1 MKKLLSFLWI
11 FLLGSIQLAH
21 AAVQVGEP
29 IDPAQLN
36 AGDRI
41 LIRSGNAVNS
51 IEPLIFKWASAL
63 PDSSLWLRSDM
74 YGSSLD
80 QSTVFI
86 LEAADEMLEGRPT
99 FYLKNEKYGLY
110 YTYSSDDLS
119 LGDRFNSGIMEA
131 EVKISFTMNRN
142 EAIPFA
148 FFKATEGILIEH
160 DGGSYTGDPQ
170 PDNTHIM
177 IATRVKEHTSG
188 KLYAF
193 VNQAWEQ
200 PYLASYMDW
209 GGWQNVYYADVT
221 EDYYADLQVLYNKVK
236 DLSYMGGTNPGQ
248 YDKALVAAF
257 YEALTNAQAIIT
269 NGASQEEC
277 KVAYEALD
285 AAWQAIQTAKP
296 FPVTPGYYKMIN
308 ATSTEAITRFL
319 SAKEG
324 AVRWFNWDYML
335 EPNHVWEVID
345 RKDGT
350 FLMRNVGTNEYISD
364 ESNSYGVTGSKI
376 ITTAKDSTN
385 NPVTFIPKT
394 NGYFNIKQRTNNSL
408 HAEAVNNY
416 AIGSSGYVV
425 SWNYSDD
432 SFGPSQWAFEAI
444 PSDSIA
450 YYEAI
455 GQQRQ
460 RDRALTELLTI
471 AQNKYAL
478 GNAFNIDYDTPL
490 LTAKEQILSNAAHMS
505 TDPYTNEH
513 GVWGTSQDGGGYPA
527 LIDNDPFSF
536 FHSAWGG
543 FIREWHYLDFDL
555 GQELNAVALSYSA
568 RLNYNNIFPT
578 AYNIYAAKADA
589 DTSKIGSWQL
599 IRTFSNQPADLDTVF
614 HPGIELEDAY
624 RYLRFEVTATKN
636 NAKLNGYPFFALSAM
651 QIYPATRKE
660 TCFNAV
666 NPVAMELKNMIKA
679 ALTVRP
685 GETTQEDIDQL
696 QLALNNY
703 LAEFADPSA
712 LKQTIDSV
720 RTNILERM
728 IAVDKE
734 SEINGLKIYPDPGT
748 YTNESKQTIET
759 YLSNIEKYLAEGAEQ
774 GIYDKDYL
782 NMLHYELQRIVREE
796 CQARPFRYADSETQ
810 GNWYQIAASNRYYYA
825 NPDVPQYGMR
835 KGVIYIQAPEGQQEN
850 ATLSWAT
857 ADSLQKANIPAA
869 YAQWR
874 FVAVTDSTYAIQ
886 NRATGL
892 YITQRSTHPATVSA
906 SPVAFKIDEL
916 GYGAF
921 TFKGYHLDGEPVAN
935 NYLHAQ
941 PNQNMVV
948 YWNHNAIDSGS
959 AWEIWNTEDFRT
971 EEAGEPVINF
981 NQEIKVEK
989 FTRLELGK
997 LQAMCYPI
1005 DLRLVDDR
1013 TGNTSPVYTIAAADE
1028 EKVTLAPATEVKAG
1042 TPFFYLAGN
1051 TLRSAIDKSDSVQVS
1066 AYIAPSTA
1074 IACRAQRANGLVGC
1088 YKNQVIPYGAY
1099 TLKDMTWNS
1108 GMLQYRLQVLSKE
1121 AFSVDFN
1128 SAYVLVDS
1136 IKNMT
1141 EIPSGAISIYFEHAV
1156 DTTMFDTAFS
1166 ERQALQATFER
1177 AAAYKQHIGTS
1188 TGQYSGPDFL
1198 EAYNHAYDML
1208 TASEDSA
1215 ELSQADIR
1223 LQAAIDALQLNLPEA
1238 GKYYRFRSY
1247 ATGAYLYSDKDSD
1260 PLRLSTYV
1268 NPANIKPTTF
1278 FLSDEGRLTGSLM
1291 LNLADSIFDH
1301 TGLGNS
1307 YMFTESG
1314 TERTYFIRNE
1324 QGKFLCNADSTL
1336 SITNDSSDITALWYI
1351 EEMTDSTQYPG
1362 RVFAPVNYKDKCYY
1376 TLYAPVGLY
1385 IKEFDYTNTVYTV
1398 QIQDDRALLSPIADG
1413 IVPAGTAVVVEFDTP
1428 YTLYP
1433 FINNIFYTTG
1443 GNRELTSDLQGSFV
1457 ETPVEEGMNYYT
1469 LQLINGQ
1476 LGFFRYGGQTLSP
1489 YRAYL
1494 KLPASQQIKG
1504 FLISDGQTTGIDVP
1518 AAGDSKAPVIYDLS
1532 GRRLER
1538 IVQPGIYIING
1549 EKVIVK

>member
-1 MKKLLSFLWI
+1 MMFMKKLLSFLWI

-21 AAVQVGEP
+21 AVVQVGEP
-29 IDPAQLN
+29 IDPAQLK

-41 LIRSGNAVNS
+41 LIRSGSAVNS

-63 PDSSLWLRSDM
+63 PDSSFWLQSDM
-74 YGSSLD
+74 YGSALD

-110 YTYSSDDLS
+110 YTYSSDDLF
-119 LGDRFNSGIMEA
+119 LEKAFDADFMQA

-160 DGGSYTGDPQ
+160 DGGSYHGEQ
-170 PDNTHIM
+170 PDSTQSM
-177 IATRVKEHTSG
+177 IATRVKEYAAG

-193 VNQAWEQ
+193 INQVWNQ
-200 PYLASYMDW
+200 PFLASYMDW

-257 YEALTNAQAIIT
+257 NEARINAQNLIE
-269 NGASQEEC
+269 NGATPEEC
-277 KVAYEALD
+277 KAAYEALD
-285 AAWQAIQTAKP
+285 EAWNNLQLASPAPLKS
-296 FPVTPGYYKMIN
+296 GYYKFRNWNSNDIDIKLMC
-308 ATSTEAITRFL
+308 
-319 SAKEG
+319 
-324 AVRWFNWDYML
+324 AVPGQVKWTNWDGRP
-335 EPNHVWEVID
+335 EPEQVWNVID
-345 RKDGT
+345 RFDGT
-350 FLMRNVGTNEYISD
+350 YLVRNVDTGEFISG
-364 ESNSYGVTGSKI
+364 EGKASSSGSPII
-376 ITTAKDSTN
+376 ITSPDSAGQAVSITS
-385 NPVTFIPKT
+385 VGQGQFL
-394 NGYFNIKQRTNNSL
+394 IKHKNSANL
-408 HAEAVNNY
+408 HAEWVGTSGKGVTNNVVGW
-416 AIGSSGYVV
+416 GSGLNSASAWYI
-425 SWNYSDD
+425 DAL
-432 SFGPSQWAFEAI
+432 PA
-444 PSDSIA
+444 DSIA

-460 RDRALTELLTI
+460 RDRAFAKLLAI
-471 AQNKYAL
+471 AKNKYVL

-513 GVWGTSQDGGGYPA
+513 GVWDTRQDGGGYPA
-527 LIDNDPFSF
+527 LIDNDPFSY

-543 FIREWHYLDFDL
+543 SIWELHHLDFDL

-589 DTSKIGSWQL
+589 DTSRIENWKL
-599 IRTFSNQPADLDTVF
+599 IRTFSDQPADLDTVF

-651 QIYPATRKE
+651 QLYPATRKE

-666 NPVAMELKNMIKA
+666 NPVAQELKDAIKTA
-679 ALTVRP
+679 STIRP

-796 CQARPFRYADSETQ
+796 CQARPIRYADSETQ

-825 NPDVPQYGMR
+825 NPDAPNNMR
-835 KGVIYIQAPEGQQEN
+835 WGVIYIQAPEGQQEN

-921 TFKGYHLDGEPVAN
+921 TFKGYHLDGEPVVN

-948 YWNHNAIDSGS
+948 YWTSNTIDSGS

-1051 TLRSAIDKSDSVQVS
+1051 TLRSAIDKSDSVQIS

-1268 NPANIKPTTF
+1268 NPANINPTTF

-1307 YMFTESG
+1307 YTFTESG

-1324 QGKFLCNADSTL
+1324 QGQFLCNADSTL

-1376 TLYAPVGLY
+1376 TLYAPVDLY

-1398 QIQDDRALLSPIADG
+1398 QIQDDRALLSPIANG
-1413 IVPAGTAVVVEFDTP
+1413 IIPAGTAVVVEFDTP
-1428 YTLYP
+1428 YITFFL
-1433 FINNIFYTTG
+1433 NNIFYTTG

-1549 EKVIVK
+1549 EKVVVK